1 MSLAVITRLLDDL
14 PTPGNDPD
22 KVRDMAKEILSRPE
36 YQEPPKSLWDRVY
49 EWFVDVLSRLFDGLG
64 FGGGAL
70 GAFVS
75 YLVLAVLL
83 GLLAWLVVWVA
94 RSGAWGAGRR
104 PDREG
109 DPVILAADAYRSAK
123 DWLAEAQRHEAAGR
137 WSEGLLCRYR
147 ALVVQLVERDV
158 IAELVGR
165 TAGEYVADVR
175 QRDPAR
181 APSFA
186 AATELFEAA
195 WYGGATTGAE
205 ERDRFVTLSEQVL
218 RAEPIGTTR

>member
-1 MSLAVITRLLDDL
+1 VSLAALARLLDDL
-14 PTPGNDPD
+14 PTPGTDPD
-22 KVRDMAKEILSRPE
+22 KVRDMAKDILARPE
-36 YQEPPKSLWDRVY
+36 YREPPKSLWDRIN
-49 EWFVDVLSRLFDGLG
+49 EWIGDVLSRLFENLG

-75 YLVLAVLL
+75 YLLLAVLI
-83 GLLAWLVVWVA
+83 GLLVWLFVWIA
-94 RSGAWGAGRR
+94 QSGAWGAGRR
-104 PDREG
+104 ADREG

-123 DWLAEAQRHEAAGR
+123 DWLAEAQRHEAEGR

-147 ALVVQLVERDV
+147 ALVVQLVERGV
-158 IAELVGR
+158 IAELAGR

-181 APSFA
+181 APAFT

-195 WYGGATTGAE
+195 WYGGATTGPA
-205 ERDRFVTLSEQVL
+205 ERDRFAVLAEQVL
-218 RAEPIGTTR
+218 RGQPIGVGA